1 MVDFSV
7 EQLQPSASGLHKP
20 FQMHWEHEWKGWRGG
35 GGETIYIK
43 KQKNYA
49 VLLHN
54 LLSGELDMSDV
65 F

>member
-1 MVDFSV
+1 M
-7 EQLQPSASGLHKP
+7 ERL
-20 FQMHWEHEWKGWRGG
+20 ER